1 MNAKEKIVHSII
13 VMIGAFMAILDTTIV
28 DVALPKMIAPLHTDL
43 YGIQWVVTAYMISSA
58 VLLPLIEY
66 IESKVGLKNMFV
78 VGIGLFTSASY
89 MCGTSHRLDEMIL
102 FRSVQGAAEALI
114 MVSAQAIL
122 FSIFE
127 NKGTAMGIF
136 GLGASLAPAAGPT
149 IGGWLTQHIGWEA
162 IFFVNVPVGI
172 LNTFLS
178 IFFLKSLKTGKHI
191 EGFNLFSLFFISIST
206 ISLIVLL
213 SNGQKW
219 GWFSSNI
226 TILFSYLAL
235 ISFLLYV
242 VFDVYS
248 KDKLIDLSIFSKRN
262 FLMAFFAYFWILGFS
277 MYAVFYALPLF
288 FEKLKGIESFKTGL
302 ILLPFA
308 ISIAIFSA
316 IGGVLS
322 DKKNPKLVLFISTI
336 IYIGSLYFFLL
347 KFDYYTP
354 KITAELQLIVVGIG
368 LGLFFPPVTV
378 IALSGLEEK
387 MLIVITILDY
397 IRFIGGSFG
406 TAIAT
411 NILNTRTDYHFEN
424 ISMIQ
429 SFNAFKIKEF
439 LNSSYLNKPIKEA
452 ILYKSIELQAFS
464 EAFQDLFFWCVVFA
478 VVGVLFFA
486 VDLRIKSKA

>member
-1 MNAKEKIVHSII
+1 MSNKEKVLHAIV

-66 IESKVGLKNMFV
+66 IESRLGLKNMFV
-78 VGIGLFTSASY
+78 IGIGLFTGASY
-89 MCGTSHRLDEMIL
+89 LCGTSHSLSEIIV
-102 FRSVQGAAEALI
+102 FRTVQGAAEALI

-178 IFFLKSLKTGKHI
+178 IFFLKNLKTGKHV
-191 EGFNLFSLFFISIST
+191 ESFNLISLLFVSVST

-219 GWFSSNI
+219 AWFSSNI
-226 TILFSYLAL
+226 TLLFLYFAVV
-235 ISFLLYV
+235 SFLLYLIS
-242 VFDVYS
+242 DIYS
-248 KDKLIDLSIFSKRN
+248 KNKLIDLTIFSKRN
-262 FLMAFFAYFWILGFS
+262 FLMSFFAYFWILGFS

-308 ISIAIFSA
+308 ISIAVFSA
-316 IGGVLS
+316 IGGALS
-322 DKKNPKLVLFISTI
+322 DKKNPRIVLLISTV
-336 IYIGSLYFFLL
+336 IYVLSLYFFLL
-347 KFDYYTP
+347 RFDYYTP
-354 KITAELQLIVVGIG
+354 KLTAELQLMIVGVG

-378 IALSGLEEK
+378 IALSGLEER

-411 NILNTRTDYHFEN
+411 NILNTRTDYHFDN
-424 ISMIQ
+424 ITFMQ

-439 LNSSYLNKPIKEA
+439 LNSYFLLKPVREA

-464 EAFQDLFFWCVVFA
+464 EAFQDLFFWCIVFTLI
-478 VVGVLFFA
+478 GILFFA
-486 VDLRIKSKA
+486 VDIRLKGKT

>member
-1 MNAKEKIVHSII
+1 MTNKDKILHAII
-13 VMIGAFMAILDTTIV
+13 VMVGAFMAILDTTIV
-28 DVALPKMIAPLHTDL
+28 DVALPKMIAPLRTDL
-43 YGIQWVVTAYMISSA
+43 YGIQWVVTSYMIASA

-66 IESKVGLKNMFV
+66 IEAKIGLKNMFV
-78 VGIGLFTSASY
+78 IGIGLFTIGSY
-89 MCGTSHRLDEMIL
+89 ICGISQSLSEIII
-102 FRSVQGAAEALI
+102 FRSIQGAAEALI

-122 FSIFE
+122 FTIFE

-191 EGFNLFSLFFISIST
+191 ESFNLISLLFVSVST
-206 ISLIVLL
+206 IALIILL

-219 GWFSSNI
+219 GWLSSNI
-226 TILFSYLAL
+226 TIITAYASIVFM
-235 ISFLLYV
+235 LLYIIS
-242 VFDVYS
+242 DLYS
-248 KDKLIDLSIFSKRN
+248 KNKLIDLSIFSKRS

-277 MYAVFYALPLF
+277 MYAIFYALPLF
-288 FEKLKGIESFKTGL
+288 FEKLKNIESFKTGL

-308 ISIAIFSA
+308 ISIALFSVV
-316 IGGVLS
+316 GGALS
-322 DKKNPKLVLFISTI
+322 DKKSPKLVLIIAITI
-336 IYIGSLYFFLL
+336 YLITLHTFLL
-347 KFDYYTP
+347 RFDFYTP
-354 KITAELQLIVVGIG
+354 KHTAMWQLSLLGVG

-411 NILNTRTDYHFEN
+411 NILNTRTDYHFDN
-424 ISMIQ
+424 ITFIQ
-429 SFNAFKIKEF
+429 SFNTLKAKMF
-439 LNSSYLNKPIKEA
+439 LHSDFLTKPIREA
-452 ILYKSIELQAFS
+452 ILYKNIEISSLS
-464 EAFQDLFFWCVVFA
+464 EAFQDLFFWCIIFTL
-478 VVGVLFFA
+478 VGILFLTIG
-486 VDLRIKSKA
+486 VKQKQN

>member
-1 MNAKEKIVHSII
+1 VSVQEKILHAII

-78 VGIGLFTSASY
+78 AGIGLFTGASY
-89 MCGTSHRLDEMIL
+89 MCGTSHSLSEIIV

-178 IFFLKSLKTGKHI
+178 IFFLKNLKTGKKI
-191 EGFNLFSLFFISIST
+191 ESFNLISLLFISIST
-206 ISLIVLL
+206 VALIVLL

-226 TILFSYLAL
+226 TIIFSYIAL
-235 ISFLLYV
+235 ISFLLYIGI
-242 VFDVYS
+242 DLYS
-248 KDKLIDLSIFSKRN
+248 KNKLIDLSVFSKRN
-262 FLMAFFAYFWILGFS
+262 FLMAFFAYLWVLGFS

-308 ISIAIFSA
+308 ISIAAFSTV
-316 IGGVLS
+316 GGVLS
-322 DKKNPKLVLFISTI
+322 DKKNPKIVLLVSTA

-354 KITAELQLIVVGIG
+354 KSVAELQLIIVGVG

-411 NILNTRTDYHFEN
+411 NILNTRTDFHFDN
-424 ISMIQ
+424 ISFIQ

-439 LNSSYLNKPIKEA
+439 LNSNYLSKPIKEA
-452 ILYKSIELQAFS
+452 ILYKAMELQAFS

-478 VVGVLFFA
+478 LIGVLFFA
-486 VDLRIKSKA
+486 IDFKIKLKA

>member
-1 MNAKEKIVHSII
+1 MNTQEKIIHSII

-66 IESKVGLKNMFV
+66 IEAKVGLRNMFIA
-78 VGIGLFTSASY
+78 GIGLFTFASY
-89 MCGTSHRLDEMIL
+89 MCGISYSLDEMIV
-102 FRSVQGAAEALI
+102 FRSIQGAAEALI

-191 EGFNLFSLFFISIST
+191 EGFNLISLFFVSVAT

-226 TILFSYLAL
+226 TIVFSYIAL

-242 VFDVYS
+242 MSDSYS
-248 KDKLIDLSIFSKRN
+248 KDKLIDLSIFSKKN

-316 IGGVLS
+316 IGGALS
-322 DKKNPKLVLFISTI
+322 DKKNPKLVLLVSTI

-354 KITAELQLIVVGIG
+354 KSIAELQLIVVGIG

-387 MLIVITILDY
+387 MIIVITILDY

-411 NILNTRTDYHFEN
+411 NILNTRADYHFDN

-439 LNSSYLNKPIKEA
+439 LDSSYLSKPIREL
-452 ILYKSIELQAFS
+452 ILYKSIEIQALS
-464 EAFQDLFFWCVVFA
+464 EAFQDLFFWCIVFA
-478 VVGVLFFA
+478 IIGVLFFA
-486 VDLRIKSKA
+486 IDFKIKLKA

>member
-1 MNAKEKIVHSII
+1 MSNKEKIIHAII

-43 YGIQWVVTAYMISSA
+43 YGIQWVVTSYMIASA

-66 IESKVGLKNMFV
+66 IESKMGLKNMFLI
-78 VGIGLFTSASY
+78 GIILFTIGSY
-89 MCGTSHRLDEMIL
+89 ACGNSKSLEEIVL
-102 FRSVQGAAEALI
+102 FRSIQGAAEALI

-172 LNTFLS
+172 LNAFLS
-178 IFFLKSLKTGKHI
+178 IFFLKKLKTGKHI
-191 EGFNLFSLFFISIST
+191 QINLVSLLFISIST
-206 ISLIVLL
+206 IATIILL

-219 GWFSSNI
+219 GWLSSNI
-226 TILFSYLAL
+226 TIITAY
-235 ISFLLYV
+235 ISIVFLLLYIISDLY
-242 VFDVYS
+242 F
-248 KDKLIDLSIFSKRN
+248 KNKLIELSIFSKRS

-288 FEKLKGIESFKTGL
+288 FEKLKGLESFKTGL

-308 ISIAIFSA
+308 ISIALFSMV
-316 IGGVLS
+316 GGALS
-322 DKKNPKLVLFISTI
+322 DKINPKIVLVISVI
-336 IYIGSLYFFLL
+336 IYILSLYVFLL
-347 KFDYYTP
+347 KFDFYTP
-354 KITAELQLIVVGIG
+354 KFDAEWQLVSLGVG

-378 IALSGLEEK
+378 MALSGLEEK

-411 NILNTRTDYHFEN
+411 NILTTRTDYHFDN
-424 ISMIQ
+424 ITFIQ
-429 SFNAFKIKEF
+429 SFNSLKIKMF
-439 LNSSYLNKPIKEA
+439 LENHILTKPLREA
-452 ILYKSIELQAFS
+452 ILYKSIQIQALS
-464 EAFQDLFFWCVVFA
+464 EAFQDLFFWCIVFTII
-478 VVGVLFFA
+478 GILFF
-486 VDLRIKSKA
+486 VISIKPIKNT

>member
-1 MNAKEKIVHSII
+1 MNSKEKVIHAII

-78 VGIGLFTSASY
+78 AGIGLFTSASY
-89 MCGTSHRLDEMIL
+89 MCGISYRLDEMII
-102 FRSVQGAAEALI
+102 FRSIQGAAEALI

-191 EGFNLFSLFFISIST
+191 EGFNLVSLFFISVAS

-226 TILFSYLAL
+226 TIVFAYITL

-242 VFDVYS
+242 MSDAYS
-248 KDKLIDLSIFSKRN
+248 KNKLIDLSIFSRRN

-316 IGGVLS
+316 VGGALS
-322 DKKNPKLVLFISTI
+322 DKKNPRLVLILSTV

-347 KFDYYTP
+347 RFDYYTP
-354 KITAELQLIVVGIG
+354 KSMAELQLIIVGIG

-397 IRFIGGSFG
+397 IRFVGGSFG

-411 NILNTRTDYHFEN
+411 NILNTRTDYHFDN
-424 ISMIQ
+424 IGMIQ
-429 SFNAFKIKEF
+429 SFNAFKAKEF
-439 LNSSYLNKPIKEA
+439 LDSSFLTKPIREA

-478 VVGVLFFA
+478 LIGVLFFA
-486 VDLRIKSKA
+486 IDFRIKLKA